1 MDQPIRA
8 TLLIVEDD
16 LGLARLQQRRLER
29 AGYTVHVAASAEEAT
44 QRAAQDGLDL
54 LILDQK
60 LPGGVSGLELYRRLK
75 ARGVDVPA
83 ILVTGLREDELLLQA
98 LRAGVRDF
106 VLKTPEYLEYLL
118 PAVERVLKQV
128 STERQLVESHAR
140 AQVAVRRQHELEAEI
155 AQRKRKER
163 ALRETE
169 EALRL
174 SRRRLDLVVEATNL
188 GLWYCDLPFQELLWN
203 DNCKRHFGVPLN
215 TPVTI
220 DRFYECLHPDDR
232 ERTRQT
238 VARAVEHGDP
248 YDIEYRV
255 LLPGGGTRWI
265 RAIGQTFFDAC
276 GQARHFDGVTVD
288 VTEQKRAEE
297 MLKEADRRKDEFL
310 AMLGHELRNPLAPI
324 RNAVQVLQRMA
335 SSDEQV
341 SAMLAVIDRQA
352 RQLAGLVDDLL
363 DVSRITRGQINL
375 RKQAVHLAEVV
386 SQAVEASRPLLEA
399 RRHRFEVR
407 LPNEPVVVEADA
419 TRLTQVILNLL
430 NNAAKYTE
438 EGGCIGLTVERQ
450 DGGTGVSPVGVVG
463 GTGVSPVGDVGG
475 SGVSPVG
482 DVGGSGVS
490 PVGDVG
496 GTGVSPV
503 GVVLRVRDT
512 GMGIPPEMLPKI
524 FEPFTQVEHTLD
536 RAQGGLGIGLTLV
549 RRLVEMHGGT
559 VQAFSEGRGRGSEFV
574 VRLPIMPQP
583 PPVGER
589 GCGSAPSHVCSEPV
603 PSPARRRVLIVDD
616 NKDSADSLAMLMQ
629 MLGHH
634 VRTAHD
640 GETAL
645 ETAQQLSPD
654 IVVLDIG
661 LPRLNGLEVARRL
674 RQDLGLRDTLLIA
687 MTGYGQEEDRRRSQG
702 AGFNAH
708 LVKPVDFG
716 ELQALL
722 ERFASTAAPAP
733 S

>member
-1 MDQPIRA
+1 MDQPPRA
-8 TLLIVEDD
+8 KLLIVEDD

-29 AGYTVHVAASAEEAT
+29 AGYTVYTAVSAEEAA
-44 QRAAQDGLDL
+44 QRAGEGDFDL

-60 LPGGVSGLELYRRLK
+60 LPGGVSGLEFYRRLK
-75 ARGVDVPA
+75 ASSVDVPA

-128 STERQLVESHAR
+128 GTERQLVESHAR
-140 AQVAVRRQHELEAEI
+140 AQEAVRRQHELEAEI
-155 AQRKRKER
+155 AERMRKER
-163 ALRETE
+163 ALREAE

-174 SRRRLDLVVEATNL
+174 SRRRLDMVVEATSL
-188 GLWYCDLPFQELLWN
+188 GLWYSDLPLADLVWN
-203 DNCKRHFGVPLN
+203 DNCKRHFGLALDAR
-215 TPVTI
+215 VTI

-232 ERTRQT
+232 ERTRQA
-238 VARAVEHGDP
+238 VARSVNHGDP

-255 LLPGGGTRWI
+255 LRPEGGTRWI
-265 RAIGQTFFDAC
+265 WAIGQTFFDAS
-276 GQARHFDGVTVD
+276 GTPRHFDGLTVD
-288 VTEQKRAEE
+288 VTEEKRSVEV
-297 MLKEADRRKDEFL
+297 LKEADRRKDEFL

-324 RNAVQVLQRMA
+324 RNAVQFLQRVVPG
-335 SSDEQV
+335 DEQINR
-341 SAMLAVIDRQA
+341 MLAVIDRQA
-352 RQLAGLVDDLL
+352 RQLTGLVDDLL

-375 RKQAVHLAEVV
+375 RKQALSLAEVV
-386 SQAVEASRPLLEA
+386 TQAVETSRPLLEA
-399 RRHRFEVR
+399 RRHRFDLQ
-407 LPNEPVVVEADA
+407 LPDEPIVVEADP

-438 EGGCIGLTVERQ
+438 EGGRIGLIVERQ
-450 DGGTGVSPVGVVG
+450 DAEVV
-463 GTGVSPVGDVGG
+463 V
-475 SGVSPVG
+475 
-482 DVGGSGVS
+482 
-490 PVGDVG
+490 
-496 GTGVSPV
+496 
-503 GVVLRVRDT
+503 RIRDT
-512 GMGIPPEMLPKI
+512 GMGIPAEMLPRI

-574 VRLPIMPQP
+574 VRLPIPQQ
-583 PPVGER
+583 
-589 GCGSAPSHVCSEPV
+589 AL
-603 PSPARRRVLIVDD
+603 PSPVVGQAFQPDEPKRPAGKPDLQRRILIVDD
-616 NKDSADSLAMLMQ
+616 NKDSAESLTLLMR
-629 MLGHH
+629 MLGHE
-634 VRTAHD
+634 VRMAHD

-645 ETAQQLSPD
+645 EIARQFSPD

-661 LPRLNGLEVARRL
+661 LPRLSGLEVARRL
-674 RQDLGLRDTLLIA
+674 RHDLGLRDTLLIA

-716 ELQALL
+716 ELRALL
-722 ERFASTAAPAP
+722 ERFTPAAAPARN
-733 S
+733 